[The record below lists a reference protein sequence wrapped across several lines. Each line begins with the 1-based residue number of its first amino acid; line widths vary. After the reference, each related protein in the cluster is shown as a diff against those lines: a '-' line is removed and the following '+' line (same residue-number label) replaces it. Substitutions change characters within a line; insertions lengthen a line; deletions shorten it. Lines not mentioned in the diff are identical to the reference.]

1 MPFLILLVAVIFLPM
16 VELSVLMQVGD
27 VLGTLN
33 TVALV
38 ILTAVVGIS
47 LVKSQGLN
55 TLMAV
60 QRKLAQGEAPGEEIV
75 EGMLLGLAGIL
86 LVVPGFV
93 TDFVGVIFLT
103 PICRKVIAKFMYK
116 HMKMRVVMS
125 PYNGRA
131 PFNRQQPPK
140 KDDVIDGEYEH
151 KPDPSDKRPDSHQ
164 LHHDDDDK
172 RDN

>member
-27 VLGTLN
+27 VLGTFN

-38 ILTAVVGIS
+38 ILTAVVGVS

-60 QRKLAQGEAPGEEIV
+60 QRKLAQGEAPGQEIV
-75 EGMLLGLAGIL
+75 EGMLLGVAGIL
-86 LVVPGFV
+86 LVIPGFV
-93 TDFVGVIFLT
+93 TDFVGVVLLT
-103 PICRKVIAKFMYK
+103 PFCRAPIAGFLYK
-116 HMKMRVVMS
+116 RMQLRVVMA
-125 PYNGRA
+125 PQHRRP
-131 PFNRQQPPK
+131 PFNSPRQR

-151 KPDPSDKRPDSHQ
+151 KPDPSDKRPESHQ
-164 LHHDDDDK
+164 LHNGDDDK
-172 RDN
+172 RQ

>member
-16 VELSVLMQVGD
+16 MELSVLMQVGD
-27 VLGTLN
+27 VIGTFN

-60 QRKLAQGEAPGEEIV
+60 QRKLAQGEAPGQEIV
-75 EGMLLGLAGIL
+75 EGMLLALAGIL
-86 LVVPGFV
+86 LVIPGFV

-103 PICRKVIAKFMYK
+103 PFCRAVIAKFLYK
-116 HMKMRVVMS
+116 RMQLRVVM
-125 PYNGRA
+125 A
-131 PFNRQQPPK
+131 PKHRRPPFGEPPRQD
-140 KDDVIDGEYEH
+140 KDSVIDGEYEH
-151 KPDPSDKRPDSHQ
+151 KSDPSDKRPESHQ
-164 LHHDDDDK
+164 LPNDDDK
-172 RDN
+172 RR